1 MKINEHIY
9 NAVIK
14 VLSENKDLVNKAKK
28 EIYLED
34 KINSLIDKNVNLIL
48 KETKEKS
55 KKKSSKNKRSSLI
68 QFLKKDGTL
77 TSYYAYLMLGNTTN
91 PDSISDDDKGTLR
104 SEFSKKLRGVDGRS
118 FTDAE
123 IERGWE
129 AMNKK

>member
-1 MKINEHIY
+1 
-9 NAVIK
+9 
-14 VLSENKDLVNKAKK
+14 
-28 EIYLED
+28 
-34 KINSLIDKNVNLIL
+34 
-48 KETKEKS
+48 
-55 KKKSSKNKRSSLI
+55 
-68 QFLKKDGTL
+68 
-77 TSYYAYLMLGNTTN
+77 MLGNTTN